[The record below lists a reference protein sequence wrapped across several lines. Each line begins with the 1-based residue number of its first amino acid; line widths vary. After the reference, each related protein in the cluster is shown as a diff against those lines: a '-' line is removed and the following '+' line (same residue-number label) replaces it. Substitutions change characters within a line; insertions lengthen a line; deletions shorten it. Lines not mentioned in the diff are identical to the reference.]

1 MDSARQA
8 LRWSIPGLIF
18 VLELFAFAAVWQ
30 LAAGKNPLSV
40 LDDISSTTALATLL
54 AGIPIGFLLYQLYY
68 RNYRPYGRSVLLF
81 LRFPHQVKHGL
92 VRARRFWSF
101 VRRDRGAEIL
111 RQYFDLGGHPTFVRR
126 SWGKSDAPATGDDE
140 QIREVTEPRILLRS
154 GRPSSFKVL
163 TLRAD
168 ANLHEPCTASAPA
181 DCGDCRKAY
190 AHRFR
195 WNWAIVMAMIDFA
208 GSRTDG
214 ATIKHE
220 YAAGSD
226 IYHALGAARTAI
238 ASAAIGSVVFR
249 IVFHVGQG
257 LSWSWGGAGHLL
269 LGGALIA
276 LLAYAQYQV
285 IHSAREQSSRNHTIR
300 IAAALC
306 WYSRLPEICDG
317 GAVAPTRSAG

>member
-30 LAAGKNPLSV
+30 LAGGKNPLSV

-68 RNYRPYGRSVLLF
+68 RNYRPYGRSVLLL
-81 LRFPHQVKHGL
+81 LR
-92 VRARRFWSF
+92 SF

-111 RQYFDLGGHPTFVRR
+111 RRYYYLGGHPGFVQRV
-126 SWGKSDAPATGDDE
+126 WGRDDAPLTRDDE
-140 QIREVTEPRILLRS
+140 QIREVTKRRDLLRN
-154 GRPSSFKVL
+154 GRTFSFKVL
-163 TLRAD
+163 TLKAK
-168 ANLHEPCTASAPA
+168 LHDKRCTAAEPA
-181 DCGDCRKAY
+181 ACRDCRKVY
-190 AHRFR
+190 AERFR

-220 YAAGSD
+220 YAASSD

-257 LSWSWGGAGHLL
+257 LSWTWGGAGHLV
-269 LGGALIA
+269 LGGLLIA

-285 IHSAREQSSRNHTIR
+285 IHSAREQSSRNNTIR
-300 IAAALC
+300 IAASLC
-306 WYSRLPEICDG
+306 WYSRLPEISDG
-317 GAVAPTRSAG
+317 ATIASTRSAG

>member
-111 RQYFDLGGHPTFVRR
+111 RQYYDLGGHPTFVRR

-214 ATIKHE
+214 ATIKNE

-226 IYHALGAARTAI
+226 IYHRLGRLPHRVPRGPGPVVELGRRGPPPARRGAHRAARVRAVPGDPQRSG
-238 ASAAIGSVVFR
+238 AVV
-249 IVFHVGQG
+249 
-257 LSWSWGGAGHLL
+257 
-269 LGGALIA
+269 
-276 LLAYAQYQV
+276 AQP
-285 IHSAREQSSRNHTIR
+285 HHPHR
-300 IAAALC
+300 
-306 WYSRLPEICDG
+306 G
-317 GAVAPTRSAG
+317 GAVLVLAAARDL